1 MENQNKKGRPAKS
14 KDKVKL
20 KSFSVWATEAQRA
33 QINELVKK
41 SEMSASKFFLTLA
54 LDTPLKLPQRKT
66 LPASIAEL
74 IRMLKQ
80 HAGMLALVA
89 TKTKDQ
95 HMQSEN
101 WRVSS
106 QSVKYMADLIMLW
119 IYEDFQIRS
128 VHKTLSDIHDW
139 MKELYS
145 YQSAAL
151 PESESKGQLLEK
163 TSVLYHA
170 SAQLLEKYQK
180 HYQTEQTPDL
190 IPAFAQAEGG
200 GDIHD
205 LIERTLD
212 QIVNRRRR

>member
-66 LPASIAEL
+66 LPASTADL

-95 HMQSEN
+95 QMQSEN

-119 IYEDFQIRS
+119 IYEDFQIRNMQ
-128 VHKTLSDIHDW
+128 KTLSDIHNW
-139 MKELYS
+139 MKDLYA
-145 YQSAAL
+145 YQTAVL
-151 PESESKGQLLEK
+151 PEGESKSQALEK
-163 TSVLYHA
+163 TSALYHA
-170 SAQLLEKYQK
+170 SAQLLEKYQN
-180 HYQTEQTPDL
+180 HYQPEQAPDL
-190 IPAFAQAEGG
+190 IPAFAHSEGG

-212 QIVNRRRR
+212 HIVNRRRR

>member
-20 KSFSVWATEAQRA
+20 KSFSVWATETQRA

-66 LPASIAEL
+66 LPASTADL

-95 HMQSEN
+95 QMQSEN

-106 QSVKYMADLIMLW
+106 QSVKYMADLVMLW

-139 MKELYS
+139 MRELYS

-151 PESESKGQLLEK
+151 PEGESK
-163 TSVLYHA
+163 S
-170 SAQLLEKYQK
+170 QLLEKYQN
-180 HYQTEQTPDL
+180 HYQPEQTPDL
-190 IPAFAQAEGG
+190 IPAFAHREAG

-205 LIERTLD
+205 LIERTVD